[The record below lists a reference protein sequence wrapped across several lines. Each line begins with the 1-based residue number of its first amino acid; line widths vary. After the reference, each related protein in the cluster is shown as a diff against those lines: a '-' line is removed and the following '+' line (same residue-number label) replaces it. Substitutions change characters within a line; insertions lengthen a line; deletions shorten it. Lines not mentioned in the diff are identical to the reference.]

1 MCGAI
6 DLKKTKQTLLAAFLN
21 FRIKKKVQ
29 PGNHFRRQEFYY
41 KMSTSGCISEVL
53 FLIGNILTVSK
64 SHL

>member
-6 DLKKTKQTLLAAFLN
+6 DLKKKSLLAAFLN
-21 FRIKKKVQ
+21 FRIKKKKVQ
-29 PGNHFRRQEFYY
+29 AGHHFRRQEFYY